1 LLSKRRRSSRI
12 AYNFIYFLVNFYY
25 YFFLGVKVKGKIG
38 LRDSKLI
45 LVANHRSF
53 NDPPL
58 VGTFAYSFRR
68 SFDVYILAKKEL
80 FNINPL
86 FTRILNILHAIPLD
100 RTGMDIYAM
109 KKALDALENKNYLV
123 IFPEGSRNKTDTL
136 LEGKSGVG
144 YLALKSKAKV
154 IPIFLKNTEKP
165 LIRQILRLDRIEL
178 RVGDPIE
185 LPDLPANSKNAKLVT
200 KIIMDRI
207 EKLSYENYSC

>member
-1 LLSKRRRSSRI
+1 
-12 AYNFIYFLVNFYY
+12 
-25 YFFLGVKVKGKIG
+25 
-38 LRDSKLI
+38 
-45 LVANHRSF
+45 
-53 NDPPL
+53 
-58 VGTFAYSFRR
+58 
-68 SFDVYILAKKEL
+68 
-80 FNINPL
+80 
-86 FTRILNILHAIPLD
+86 
-100 RTGMDIYAM
+100 M